1 MQGRTILNHKTE
13 IRRLQ
18 GLEDPSVAAGLHRKF
33 FLNAIVLWHRPMYH
47 KLVCLTEVV
56 FQRWYCIAHSVSA
69 DVPNISLSTL
79 QMSIV
84 LVTRHNV
91 QQNRTPLD

>member
-84 LVTRHNV
+84 LVTRHNA